1 MSRADGGGTGTPG
14 LHEPG
19 LLPHAEPLAAVVSF
33 GRCGGWDASAPDTTR
48 VVPGCLQMAKLS
60 NGCLL
65 LLCVAVTA
73 SPALAGRSRWDRE
86 LFAQLQ
92 LQQRVREP
100 AMSSDRNF

>member
-1 MSRADGGGTGTPG
+1 
-14 LHEPG
+14 
-19 LLPHAEPLAAVVSF
+19 
-33 GRCGGWDASAPDTTR
+33 
-48 VVPGCLQMAKLS
+48 MAKLS

-100 AMSSDRNF
+100 AIPEPGAVGLFALGAAAVAAAVKRSRRA